1 MKLLRNQIWKDNL
14 ESDQEK
20 QHSKYRGPV
29 VEKSTDFSSE
39 TMYAK
44 RQQNILFGVL
54 KVKPCQGRIVN
65 LAKIS
70 FKNEDEM
77 EIFLDK
83 EKKLEN

>member
-1 MKLLRNQIWKDNL
+1 M

-20 QHSKYRGPV
+20 QHGKYRGPV
-29 VEKSTDFSSE
+29 VKKSTDFSSE
-39 TMYAK
+39 KMFAK

-54 KVKPCQGRIVN
+54 KVKPCQRKIVN

-77 EIFLDK
+77 EIFFR
-83 EKKLEN
+83 